1 MRLKRFRLAVAATA
15 AALASLAAP
24 PHADAAAPAAD
35 HYEWAALGDSYTAG
49 VFTGPRGDRPD
60 GCERTPNSYPHLVS
74 QKLTEFPPGAAVELR
89 DVSCGNAAIP
99 HIARESQTPIGRGPL
114 ADPSKPSEGWA
125 PVAPQIE
132 RAQVG
137 EQTDVITIGVGGNS
151 LPFGEI
157 FSRCLT
163 LGADN
168 GGGRP
173 CRDYY
178 ENPAQG
184 VADIGERLAR
194 IQDEYV
200 RMLADVHEKAP
211 NAKVITVGYP
221 SLLPADAGACGY
233 TDPTETF
240 TIAPGDI
247 PWLRDMEERLNRTIR
262 NVTHFFGDRYVDT
275 YASSQG
281 HDACRPD
288 GEKWMEGF
296 CGTVAPQSNWPS
308 GYCAGVSPGHRQ
320 TFFHPNNEGHTAI
333 AHHVERAIRI
343 ALFER

>member
-1 MRLKRFRLAVAATA
+1 MRLKRFWPAVAATA
-15 AALASLAAP
+15 AALASLAVP
-24 PHADAAAPAAD
+24 PPALAAAPAAD
-35 HYEWAALGDSYTAG
+35 HYEWVALGDSYTAG
-49 VFTGPRGDRPD
+49 IFTGARGERPD
-60 GCERTPNSYPHLVS
+60 GCERTPNAYPDLVN
-74 QKLTEFPPGAAVELR
+74 QELTEFPPGQAVQLR

-99 HIARESQTPIGRGPL
+99 HITRESQTPIGRGSL
-114 ADPSKPSEGWA
+114 ADPSKPSGGWA

-132 RAQVG
+132 RAQAG

-168 GGGRP
+168 GSGRP

-178 ENPAQG
+178 EDPKRG
-184 VADIGERLAR
+184 VETLDERLSR
-194 IQDEYV
+194 IQDEYIT
-200 RMLADVHEKAP
+200 MLADVHEKAP

-221 SLLPADAGACGY
+221 SLLPAEAGACGY

-247 PWLRDMEERLNRTIR
+247 PWLRDMEERLNQTIR
-262 NVTHFFGDRYVDT
+262 NVTNFFGDRYVDT

-281 HDACRPD
+281 HDACQP
-288 GEKWMEGF
+288 GEEKWMEGF
-296 CGTVAPQSNWPS
+296 CGTVAPESNWPA
-308 GYCAGVSPGHRQ
+308 GQCAGLGPEHRQ
-320 TFFHPNNEGHTAI
+320 TFFHPNTQGHTAI
-333 AHHVERAIRI
+333 AQHVERAIRL
-343 ALFER
+343 ALLER